1 MRIHHGAHKHG
12 ITDEQIMAALRVPI
26 AQATQGS
33 NRLLILA
40 ADNSGQILELV
51 VLNPESDDPC
61 VIHAD
66 KIRQKFMRLLR

>member
-1 MRIHHGAHKHG
+1 MRIDHRAHKHG
-12 ITDEQIMAALRVPI
+12 ITDEQILAALEVPMREI
-26 AQATQGS
+26 SQGS

-40 ADNSGQILELV
+40 ADHSSQILELV

-66 KIRQKFMRLLR
+66 KMRKKFQRHLV